1 MALAGPLVNLFGEQE
16 LLIGVAVFHLLICAV
31 VLFVP
36 GVKQMKSTKPPYSS
50 QGEQSYS

>member
-1 MALAGPLVNLFGEQE
+1 MVNVFGERE

-36 GVKQMKSTKPPYSS
+36 GVKQMKSTKPPYYS
-50 QGEQSYS
+50 QGEQSHS